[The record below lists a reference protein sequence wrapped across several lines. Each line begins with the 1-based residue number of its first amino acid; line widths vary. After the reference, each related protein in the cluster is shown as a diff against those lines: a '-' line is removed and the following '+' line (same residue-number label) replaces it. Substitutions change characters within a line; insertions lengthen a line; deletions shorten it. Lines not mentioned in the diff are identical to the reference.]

1 MDTYRSEYDG
11 FVKQFDEREVDGR
24 EVGIM
29 IAKFA
34 SWFASYNL
42 DMIVAFKAYAFV
54 LKETSKEVDAAGKQ
68 ISSAKAEQLA
78 QATPEYAE
86 YLLAKG
92 HVQNIEQHLTSL
104 RALQRGV
111 MNEYTFA
118 TQ

>member
-1 MDTYRSEYDG
+1 MDEYRKEYDA
-11 FVKQFDEREVDGR
+11 FVRQFDEREVDGR

-42 DMIVAFKAYAFV
+42 DMIAAFKVYAAK
-54 LKETSKEVDAAGKQ
+54 LKVISNETDASGKT
-68 ISSAKAEQLA
+68 ISSARAEQLA
-78 QATPEYAE
+78 QATQEYAD
-86 YLLAKG
+86 YLKAKG